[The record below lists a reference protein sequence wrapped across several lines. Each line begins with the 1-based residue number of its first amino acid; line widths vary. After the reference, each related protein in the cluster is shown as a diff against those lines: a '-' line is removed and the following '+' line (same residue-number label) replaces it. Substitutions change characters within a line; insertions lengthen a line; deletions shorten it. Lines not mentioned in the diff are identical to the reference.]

1 MRLPNWRG
9 YLASLNDK
17 NYEPIQHNRKLSWM
31 LLKKMGFHVWRQFD
45 DPYYAG
51 FAAQIAYFFFMSSI
65 PILIVTTQL
74 LGLFDLSVDFV
85 EDWLEA
91 HLSSQ
96 LSEFLQ
102 GLFSASSA
110 TFSSI
115 FMVILALWA
124 SSSLTFVLSRLAT
137 HTISNGKYR
146 FNWFSE
152 RGKAVILGM
161 LSIAVIVAAL
171 LVYAYGEMVANSIF
185 QSELATRL
193 IGELKTPV
201 LALLF
206 FGIILANYSLLP
218 RIRIP
223 VIAVMPGAIVATIG
237 ITLVT
242 WIYSLYI
249 EKAAN
254 YNILYGAFS
263 NIVALMLWFYLIS
276 WVVCIGMMFNKS
288 WDIHMKR
295 GRLTP
300 EKIKEYLYAQYGEN
314 GAEMYRKLIIG
325 DFDMFD
331 PSLDTLAVKFSRK
344 FDPGYNEKRE
354 REIRELRTEEQ
365 IRDKVVLE
373 MRGDIEKNMREDAEN
388 YTMEKYDDSI
398 EGGSRW

>member
-1 MRLPNWRG
+1 M
-9 YLASLNDK
+9 ASLNDK

>member
-1 MRLPNWRG
+1 MHLPNWRA
-9 YLASLNDK
+9 YLDSLNDR
-17 NYEPIQHNRKLSWM
+17 NYEQVQQNRKLSWM

-74 LGLFDLSVDFV
+74 LGVFDLSVDFV
-85 EDWLEA
+85 EDWLET

-96 LSEFLQ
+96 LSVFLQ

-193 IGELKTPV
+193 IGDLKTPV
-201 LALLF
+201 LAMLF

-223 VIAVMPGAIVATIG
+223 VIAVVPGAIVATIG

-300 EKIKEYLYAQYGEN
+300 EKIKEYLYAQYGDN
-314 GAEMYRKLIIG
+314 GADMYRKLIIG

-354 REIRELRTEEQ
+354 REIRELRKEEQ

-373 MRGDIEKNMREDAEN
+373 MRGDIEKNIREDAER